1 MVMPRAE
8 ANKGFDRAAVFM
20 AVYSMLPA
28 HLQTAFADKPP
39 TGRGKPYTQFVK
51 FFTRKENAERAESP
65 AEELRVWLKTL
76 KERGKITSYEVER
89 KPKGSIRSIIP
100 ALSPHVKGMFLL
112 LGECAEFDSDK
123 HSFRE
128 HCFGDC
134 SCDKCLEF
142 VSSGGRGNQQLIC
155 QTNRYILRTKEFDDR
170 LLESRA
176 YFNHAVG
183 VNCRSAEGETSLTA
197 QVHDPIYDPYD
208 IDGEGF
214 VPFVDSLY
222 FIDRM
227 YHIVI
232 T

>member
-1 MVMPRAE
+1 MVMPRAK
-8 ANKGFDRAAVFM
+8 ANEGFDRASIFM

-28 HLQTAFADKPP
+28 HLQTAFADKPL

-51 FFTRKENAERAESP
+51 YFARKENTERAKSP
-65 AEELRVWLKTL
+65 AEELRAWLKSL
-76 KERGKITSYEVER
+76 QERGKITSFEVVR

-155 QTNRYILRTKEFDDR
+155 QTNRYIFRSKEFDDR
-170 LLESRA
+170 LLASGA

-183 VNCRSAEGETSLTA
+183 VKCTSAEEETAVT
-197 QVHDPIYDPYD
+197 VRVYDPIYDPYE

-214 VPFVDSLY
+214 VPFLDSLY
-222 FIDRM
+222 LIDRM
-227 YHIVI
+227 YHIAI